1 MALVP
6 AICTECGAQI
16 NIDDSK
22 EAGICTHCG
31 TAFITEKAINNYVT
45 NNTTNIT
52 NNVTKIIYGNEK
64 EEGEDFYNRALT
76 YIKLDDKNKAKS
88 ELEKAIE
95 LNPEKALYRIQ
106 LFDLNMNSIEDFY
119 NLNSFKLTSYTDAIK
134 LCSPQDVQM
143 IKEQF
148 GYDLTTVESALTSL
162 FFKYFPHSDSE
173 QFWKNIPNVLINEIL
188 NIDNSNEYKQNFNT
202 TIKNKLFDI
211 IADTNIKSYNKEP
224 IIRYAKNILSENDAI
239 ECIDKLHEKYQTL
252 YHNIINAY
260 DELLVEYPEYLPD
273 DLNFENEKI
282 TGLDF
287 KYSNNSSNKVFN
299 SFILTPKIKSINGNL
314 QTKVIKIE
322 AGIEQKKIIELL
334 NSCISEHTEL
344 IEFDESY
351 TNIKFTLKQN
361 FNGAAKQSISFNPNL
376 VIYSKNFDA
385 YINVNAEMGKWNS
398 LLKDYYSK
406 CVVNL
411 GFVKGFDVVVP
422 EDCLDSYTKS
432 YLISRTK
439 NLYDEQYAIASEK
452 SREYNSSHSGGG
464 ILGSMDRL
472 INHLSISYPS
482 KEAVLSNDD
491 FMTTD
496 TRAFYRNIE
505 NHLSPEVFEDRDAI
519 LSNIVARNKSNPG
532 LFKRLFGKKKK

>member
-119 NLNSFKLTSYTDAIK
+119 YLNSFKLTSYTDAIK

-148 GYDLTTVESALTSL
+148 GYDLATVESALTSL

-188 NIDNSNEYKQNFNT
+188 NIDNSNKYKQNFNT
-202 TIKNKLFDI
+202 TIKNKLLEL

-224 IIRYAKNILSENDAI
+224 IIKCAINFLSKNDAI
-239 ECIDKLHEKYQTL
+239 ECIDKLHEGYQTL

-282 TGLDF
+282 TGLNF

-334 NSCISEHTEL
+334 NSCISEYTEL

-361 FNGAAKQSISFNPNL
+361 YNSHATIKFNPNL
-376 VIYSKNFDA
+376 VIYSKNLEA
-385 YINVNAEMGKWNS
+385 YINVVAEIHEWNS
-398 LLKDYYSK
+398 LLKDNYSK

-439 NLYDEQYAIASEK
+439 SLYDDQYAIASEN
-452 SREYNSSHSGGG
+452 SRQSYNSSSGGG
-464 ILGSMDRL
+464 ILGSFERTIHALDNL
-472 INHLSISYPS
+472 KAYPS